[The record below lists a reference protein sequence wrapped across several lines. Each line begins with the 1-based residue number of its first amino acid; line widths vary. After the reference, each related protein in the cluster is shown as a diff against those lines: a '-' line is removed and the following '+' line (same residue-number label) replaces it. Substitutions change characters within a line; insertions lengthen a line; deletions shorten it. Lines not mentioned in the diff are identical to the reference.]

1 VALGGK
7 EQAAMTMEVHESEIR
22 LDAGILVYATLLV
35 LFSLAWVF
43 IPA

>member
-1 VALGGK
+1 M
-7 EQAAMTMEVHESEIR
+7 AMTTEVHESKIR
-22 LDAGILVYATLLV
+22 VETGVLAYATLLV